1 MKSKLDKEWLI
12 SMKQYLT
19 YIKKVWY
26 YFIFG
31 PLFMILEACG
41 EFILPYLSANIIN
54 IGAAGRD
61 IPYIIQNGLMMA
73 AISLCMMILGVLG
86 VNFGIRG
93 ASQLAADIRLATFK
107 KIQTFSI
114 SNIDEFSTGSLITR
128 MTNDIS
134 QIQNFTQMFL
144 RGLFRCPVMII
155 GAIAMSFVLKPEIGW
170 IIFAILPILA
180 VVIVVIMTVSAPRYT
195 RMQQQIDQLNTK
207 VKETVTNQKVI
218 KSFVRETDEIRH
230 FEKVNGLLFEK
241 SIRAL
246 KIMLLMQ
253 PLSAVIVNG
262 ATLAVVWMAG
272 GQIMVGKMEIG
283 NLTALITYLTQVLTA
298 LNFLANIILLGTRA
312 AASNKRII
320 EVLEAP
326 VLLNDDKAGGKNRT
340 ITEGNI
346 HFEKVS
352 FRYCS
357 QRKEKVLENITL
369 EIGAGE
375 LVGIIG
381 SSGCGKSTLVSL
393 IPRLYDVAE
402 GAVYVDHINVKELSL
417 AHLREAVAMVLQ
429 KNTLFCGTIAENLR
443 WGREDATLEELHEVC
458 KIAQA
463 DGFISSFP
471 QGYETRLEQGGVN
484 LSGGQ
489 RQRLCI
495 ARALLKTPKILILDD
510 STSAV
515 DTATDAAI
523 RKALKDRLP
532 GVTRLIIAQRID
544 SVIDA
549 DKIVVMDSG
558 RIVGLG
564 RHRELMDSC
573 KEYREIYFSQKE
585 EKDTGA

>member
-1 MKSKLDKEWLI
+1 MKNKLDKEWLI

-41 EFILPYLSANIIN
+41 EFILPYLSANIII

-107 KIQTFSI
+107 KIQTFSF

-326 VLLNDDKAGGKNRT
+326 VLLNDDKAGEKNRT

-352 FRYCS
+352 FRYYS

-393 IPRLYDVAE
+393 IPRLYDVTE

-471 QGYETRLEQGGVN
+471 QGYETRLEQGGAN

-549 DKIVVMDSG
+549 DKIIVMDSG

>member
-1 MKSKLDKEWLI
+1 MKNKLDKKWRI
-12 SMKQYLT
+12 SVKQYLT

-107 KIQTFSI
+107 KIQTFSF

-155 GAIAMSFVLKPEIGW
+155 GAIAMSFVLKPKIGW

-326 VLLNDDKAGGKNRT
+326 VLLNDDKAGEKNRT

-352 FRYCS
+352 FRYYS

-393 IPRLYDVAE
+393 IPRLYDVTE

-471 QGYETRLEQGGVN
+471 QGYETRLEQGGAN

-549 DKIVVMDSG
+549 DKIIVMDSG

>member
-1 MKSKLDKEWLI
+1 M
-12 SMKQYLT
+12 
-19 YIKKVWY
+19 
-26 YFIFG
+26 
-31 PLFMILEACG
+31 
-41 EFILPYLSANIIN
+41 
-54 IGAAGRD
+54 
-61 IPYIIQNGLMMA
+61 
-73 AISLCMMILGVLG
+73 
-86 VNFGIRG
+86 
-93 ASQLAADIRLATFK
+93 
-107 KIQTFSI
+107 
-114 SNIDEFSTGSLITR
+114 
-128 MTNDIS
+128 
-134 QIQNFTQMFL
+134 
-144 RGLFRCPVMII
+144 
-155 GAIAMSFVLKPEIGW
+155 
-170 IIFAILPILA
+170 
-180 VVIVVIMTVSAPRYT
+180 
-195 RMQQQIDQLNTK
+195 
-207 VKETVTNQKVI
+207 
-218 KSFVRETDEIRH
+218 
-230 FEKVNGLLFEK
+230 
-241 SIRAL
+241 
-246 KIMLLMQ
+246 
-253 PLSAVIVNG
+253 
-262 ATLAVVWMAG
+262 
-272 GQIMVGKMEIG
+272 
-283 NLTALITYLTQVLTA
+283 
-298 LNFLANIILLGTRA
+298 
-312 AASNKRII
+312 
-320 EVLEAP
+320 EAP

>member
-1 MKSKLDKEWLI
+1 MKNKLDKEWLI

-107 KIQTFSI
+107 KIQTFSF

-326 VLLNDDKAGGKNRT
+326 VLLNDDKAGEKNRT

-352 FRYCS
+352 FRYYS

-393 IPRLYDVAE
+393 IPRLYDVTE

-471 QGYETRLEQGGVN
+471 QGYETRLEQGGAN
-484 LSGGQ
+484 LLGGQ

-549 DKIVVMDSG
+549 DKIIVMDSG